1 MRAHRAREPKW
12 PRRLT
17 LRDAGDHISPATLP
31 VPRRLRCVRLPLP
44 MPPRTLASLAHA
56 LTVSASPDAAL
67 QALGEALAEVDRFA
81 QLALVRFDE
90 RRGMLRDRLLVAGP
104 RVERVPLD
112 TTFDHLPTR
121 ERVAI
126 SAGGQFVDF
135 GDNGDE
141 FARLFQLPILGEP
154 GWLSVRGLRFDG
166 ELSALLVLNESRKMF
181 GARTAER
188 FLPAIALFELAHLR
202 FLEREAREEAVKTLE
217 DVTQHV
223 HGDYERRLADL
234 EARLTDASNSM
245 AEANSARVVSLE
257 REVAQA
263 TEDARRALRR
273 ADAVEATVGSAVE
286 QLEKAHV
293 ELHRRSES
301 LRQKTRTIY
310 LIDRVLTL
318 DASTDDPRQLAD
330 GLMALVGDDM
340 HAHRCSL
347 MLRTPDGESLY
358 IAAARGVAPGIME
371 GTRVAMGQGV
381 AGRVAVSRE
390 PLLVRD
396 VSEAHSHP
404 LLQDQYF
411 TTGSF
416 ISFPLVYHDELVG
429 VVNLANRAMQGV
441 FLDEDVDR
449 VRLLGLVIALVA
461 FHARLPERLVEALSV
476 R

>member
-1 MRAHRAREPKW
+1 
-12 PRRLT
+12 
-17 LRDAGDHISPATLP
+17 
-31 VPRRLRCVRLPLP
+31 

-56 LTVSASPDAAL
+56 LTVSATADAAL
-67 QALGEALAEVDRFA
+67 QALAEALAEVDRFA
-81 QLALVRFDE
+81 QLALVEFDE
-90 RRGMLRDRLLVAGP
+90 RRSMLRTRTLASAT
-104 RVERVPLD
+104 RVEQAALD
-112 TTFDHLPTR
+112 TTFDHIPTR

-126 SAGGQFVDF
+126 DAGGQFVDF
-135 GDNGDE
+135 GDNSDE
-141 FARLFQLPILGEP
+141 FARLFQIPPIGEQ
-154 GWLSVRGLRFDG
+154 GLLSVRGLRFDG
-166 ELSALLVLNESRKMF
+166 HLGGLLVLYESRKLF

-202 FLEREAREEAVKTLE
+202 FLDRTAREEAVRTLE
-217 DVTQHV
+217 DVTERV
-223 HGDYERRLADL
+223 HGEYERRLADV
-234 EARLTDASNSM
+234 EERLLTASNTANS
-245 AEANSARVVSLE
+245 ANSARVVQLE
-257 REVAQA
+257 RELAQA
-263 TEDARRALRR
+263 TDDTRRALKR
-273 ADAVEATVGSAVE
+273 AAAVDATVSSAVE

-310 LIDRVLTL
+310 LIDKVLTL

-330 GLMALVGDDM
+330 GLLSLVGDDM

-358 IAAARGVAPGIME
+358 IGAARGLAPGITE
-371 GTRVAMGQGV
+371 GTRVAIGQGV
-381 AGRVAVSRE
+381 AGRVASTRE

-396 VSEAHSHP
+396 VTEARSHP

-429 VVNLANRAMQGV
+429 VLNLANRAMQGV
-441 FLDEDVDR
+441 FYEEDVDR
-449 VRLLGLVIALVA
+449 VRILGLVIALVA
-461 FHARLPERLVEALSV
+461 SNAHLPERLVEALSV

>member
-1 MRAHRAREPKW
+1 
-12 PRRLT
+12 
-17 LRDAGDHISPATLP
+17 
-31 VPRRLRCVRLPLP
+31 

-56 LTVSASPDAAL
+56 LTVSASSDAAL
-67 QALGEALAEVDRFA
+67 TALGEALAEVDRFA

-90 RRGMLRDRLLVAGP
+90 RRGMLRDSVIVTGA
-104 RVERVPLD
+104 RVERRTLE

-126 SAGGQFVDF
+126 EAGGQFVDF
-135 GDNGDE
+135 GDNSDE
-141 FARLFQLPILGEP
+141 YARLFQMPAIGEQ
-154 GWLSVRGLRFDG
+154 GLLSVRGLRFDG
-166 ELSALLVLNESRKMF
+166 QLSGMLVLYEGRKLF

-188 FLPAIALFELAHLR
+188 FLPAIALFELAWLR
-202 FLEREAREEAVKTLE
+202 FLDRSAREEAVRTLE
-217 DVTQHV
+217 DVTERV
-223 HGDYERRLADL
+223 HGEYEKRLA
-234 EARLTDASNSM
+234 EVESRLMDASNTAL
-245 AEANSARVVSLE
+245 AENTARIVALE

-263 TEDARRALRR
+263 NDDTRRALKR
-273 ADAVEATVGSAVE
+273 ANAVDATVSSAVE

-310 LIDRVLTL
+310 LIDKVLTL

-330 GLMALVGDDM
+330 GLLSLVGDDM

-347 MLRTPDGESLY
+347 MLRAPDGESLY
-358 IAAARGVAPGIME
+358 IGAARGIAPGILE
-371 GTRVAMGQGV
+371 GTRVALGQGV
-381 AGRVAVSRE
+381 AGRVAATRQ

-396 VSEAHSHP
+396 VSEATSHP
-404 LLQDQYF
+404 LLKDQYF

-429 VVNLANRAMQGV
+429 VLNLANRAQQGV
-441 FLDEDVDR
+441 FHEEDVDR
-449 VRLLGLVIALVA
+449 VRILGLVIALVA
-461 FHARLPERLVEALSV
+461 SHARLPERLVEALSV